1 MKLDQKKNLKIITA
15 LLLIGILV
23 IVIVSLYKKPVNYTD
38 NEQTTMTG
46 ESKNNEWEQIKTA
59 ILNCEVDEVMQA
71 HSQYVSANLKNGR
84 KLEGFEPNIDDIIDL
99 ALEAQDK
106 CGEIMMATE

>member
-1 MKLDQKKNLKIITA
+1 MKIDQKKILKIMTA
-15 LLLIGILV
+15 LVLITILI
-23 IVIVSLYKKPVNYTD
+23 IVIIIYNKPVNYTD
-38 NEQTTMTG
+38 NEQTITSG
-46 ESKNNEWEQIKTA
+46 ENKNNEWEQIKTA

-106 CGEIMMATE
+106 CGEIIMATE

>member
-1 MKLDQKKNLKIITA
+1 MKLGQKKILKIMTA
-15 LLLIGILV
+15 LVLITIL
-23 IVIVSLYKKPVNYTD
+23 IIIIIIYKKPVNYTD
-38 NEQTTMTG
+38 NEQATMTG

-84 KLEGFEPNIDDIIDL
+84 KLEWFEPNIDDIIDL

-106 CGEIMMATE
+106 CGEIIMATE

>member
-1 MKLDQKKNLKIITA
+1 M
-15 LLLIGILV
+15 
-23 IVIVSLYKKPVNYTD
+23 NYNN
-38 NEQTTMTG
+38 NEQTTIS
-46 ESKNNEWEQIKTA
+46 ENNENNDIKKNEWEQIKNA

-106 CGEIMMATE
+106 CGKIMMATE